1 MVIVLSV
8 SEFCDNPFFVVTR
21 FILLLNFFDKLSIIK
36 PDPGEAMQPFDALT
50 MQAVIQ
56 EAKPLLINRRV
67 DDVHQIGRD
76 DLVIGFR
83 NKAGQIQ
90 LLLSAHASY
99 GRICLIKTVTSS
111 KGNERIDRSNDAR
124 SGFVSILRRQLHGAT
139 LVGVEQLN
147 SERVVDFVFS
157 CVDEVGTASI
167 KVLTAEIMGRHS
179 NLIFW
184 QQSEKN
190 ILAASH
196 LVTKD
201 MSRHREVLLGAKYAR
216 PPAQDKPNVFTLI
229 ESDFNQAFNSFMTT
243 QNLSD
248 PPTTLAMESFLLSTY
263 SGLGRHLAHELITAA
278 IASLPEEG
286 ERDALI
292 AALWQQVSTLKSKNV
307 FSPAIKKDFSRYTIL
322 SLSGEQKDSE
332 EWKPLL
338 AVNDLV
344 DEYYK
349 TVSAAEAFRLTKE
362 RLLNDAKAEV
372 TKLQTRLDG
381 ARSLMD
387 SGSEI
392 DKFKLY
398 GDLVLANMQAV
409 AAGQSELKCT
419 NYNAEPAQEVAIP
432 LSVNLSAVQNAQ
444 SFYRQ
449 YAKAR
454 NRARTAHLAVDETN
468 ERLKAAQA
476 HLELVEKA
484 DTNEHLQA
492 LKKSTFETKQPVQ
505 QARPPREPDKRQ
517 KPKMKLLTVTSAD
530 GWIIYIGRNRHEN
543 DHLLSR
549 IAQPNDVWL
558 HVLGQSGAH
567 VLVKVPNSKQEPPL
581 TTLKEAA
588 GVAARFSKV
597 PPNTKARIVYTQVR
611 HVRKVANGKPGVVR
625 YENEKTLEVDTG
637 AIGASVMKQLSATQT
652 SR

>member
-1 MVIVLSV
+1 
-8 SEFCDNPFFVVTR
+8 
-21 FILLLNFFDKLSIIK
+21 
-36 PDPGEAMQPFDALT
+36 MQPFDALT

-56 EAKPLLINRRV
+56 EAKPLLMNRRV
-67 DDVHQIGRD
+67 DDVHQMGRD

-83 NKAGQIQ
+83 NKAGQTQ

-99 GRICLIKTVTSS
+99 GRICLIRTVTSS
-111 KGNERIDRSNDAR
+111 KGTERNDRSNDGR
-124 SGFVSILRRQLHGAT
+124 SGFISILRRQLHGAT
-139 LVGVEQLN
+139 LVGVEQVN

-157 CVDEVGTASI
+157 CTDEVGTASI

-184 QQSEKN
+184 QQSDKN

-216 PPAQDKPNVFTLI
+216 PPAQDKPNVFTVKQ
-229 ESDFNQAFNSFMTT
+229 SDFSQAFDQFMTA

-248 PPTTLAMESFLLSTY
+248 PPTALAMESYLLTTY
-263 SGLGRHLAHELITAA
+263 SGLGRHLAHELINAA
-278 IASLPEEG
+278 IASVPAEG
-286 ERDALI
+286 ERSVLI
-292 AALWQQVSTLKSKNV
+292 DALWQQTSTLKSPQA
-307 FSPAIKKDFSRYTIL
+307 FQPAIKKDFSRYTII
-322 SLSGEQKDSE
+322 SLSNEQKNSE
-332 EWKPLL
+332 EWKPLP

-349 TVSAAEAFRLTKE
+349 TVAAAETFRITKE

-372 TKLQTRLDG
+372 AKLQTRLDG
-381 ARSLMD
+381 TRVFMN

-392 DKFKLY
+392 DKYKLY

-409 AAGQSELKCT
+409 QVGQSELKCT
-419 NYNAEPAQEVAIP
+419 NYNLEPAEEVAIP

-454 NRARTAHLAVDETN
+454 NRARAAHLAFDETN
-468 ERLKAAQA
+468 DRLKAAQA
-476 HLELVEKA
+476 HLEVVEKA
-484 DTNEHLQA
+484 ETNEHLLA
-492 LKKSTFETKQPVQ
+492 LKKSTFEAKQPVQ
-505 QARPPREPDKRQ
+505 QSRPPREPDKRQ
-517 KPKMKLLTVTSAD
+517 KPKMKLLTITSSD
-530 GWIIYIGRNRHEN
+530 GWIIYVGRNRHEN
-543 DHLLSR
+543 DYLLSR
-549 IAQPNDVWL
+549 IAQANDVWL

-567 VLVKVPNSKQEPPL
+567 VLVRVPNQKQEPPL
-581 TTLKEAA
+581 STLKEAA
-588 GVAARFSKV
+588 GVAARFSKI
-597 PPNTKARIVYTQVR
+597 PANTKARIVYTQVR

-637 AIGASVMKQLSATQT
+637 AIGASVMKQLSASQA